1 MAHIKIEE
9 HPDGLEVS
17 IQGTMPDQMN
27 ILANAAERGQVLSVV
42 ILAVAKLITEEKIV
56 SAAQAALD
64 MCSNKE
70 PEPEAVANLFL
81 ILNDSRKNHSTNE

>member
-9 HPDGLEVS
+9 HPDGIEVS

-27 ILANAAERGQVLSVV
+27 ILANAAERSQVLSVV
-42 ILAVAKLITEEKIV
+42 ILAVAKLITDEKIV
-56 SAAQAALD
+56 SASQAALD

-70 PEPEAVANLFL
+70 PEPEGIGNLWL
-81 ILNDSRKNHSTNE
+81 ILNDSRKNNPTNE